1 MGFEFTGNFLL
12 KNLCEEKK
20 GEFFLKKVENLV
32 EFILEEEKDSQN
44 FPDILAPKRI
54 KINCQKNII
63 ATKPYNHC
71 GLGQASTLTK
81 QTINIFQKFNSFS
94 TF

>member
-1 MGFEFTGNFLL
+1 MSWIGFYHFADFMGFEFTGNFFI
-12 KNLCEEKK
+12 KQIVWEKK
-20 GEFFLKKVENLV
+20 GEFFLKKLEKLV
-32 EFILEEEKDSQN
+32 EFILEEEKDSPI

-54 KINCQKNII
+54 NLKCQKNIT

-81 QTINIFQKFNSFS
+81 RTN
-94 TF
+94 